1 MQHES
6 FLTMRKTKNIFTKF
20 TAILLASI
28 FLSGLMVSSPSY
40 AIDKSAWLKQLGK
53 RIGSKTIYPKSAIRK
68 GIEGRAKVKI
78 TIDRQGTIVAFD
90 IIEQTGEPILD
101 KVIEKSIGRIS
112 PLPAPPA
119 ELTDAEL
126 IFNLPLVWR
135 LQ

>member
-1 MQHES
+1 
-6 FLTMRKTKNIFTKF
+6 MRKKQNIFTKF
-20 TAILLASI
+20 TAVMLASI

-40 AIDKSAWLKQLGK
+40 AVDKSDWLKKIGK

-68 GIEGRAKVKI
+68 GIEGKAKVKI

-90 IIEQTGEPILD
+90 VIEQTGEAILD
-101 KVIEKSIGRIS
+101 KVIEKSIKRIS
-112 PLPAPPA
+112 PLPSPPA

-126 IFNLPLVWR
+126 VFNLPLVWR